1 MTRTAFRK
9 EDLAKALAVTIASGL
24 TPRRF
29 RITPDGA
36 IEVDCDR
43 PEAVMPI
50 DLVDWKR

>member
-1 MTRTAFRK
+1 MGATFRK
-9 EDLAKALAVTIASGL
+9 DDLAKALAAAIASGL